1 MFSAATKAGSDAGG
15 GRVDG
20 DAGKMAAVDVDVVVG
35 VVIGREDVIAAAS
48 VYEFGRLE
56 CSEIFEPKTSAMSS
70 RRHAEASSLG
80 IR

>member
-1 MFSAATKAGSDAGG
+1 MFSAATKAGADAGG
-15 GRVDG
+15 GRVEG
-20 DAGKMAAVDVDVVVG
+20 DAGEMAAVDVDVMVEMVV
-35 VVIGREDVIAAAS
+35 GREDVIAAAS

-56 CSEIFEPKTSAMSS
+56 CSVIFESKTSAMSS